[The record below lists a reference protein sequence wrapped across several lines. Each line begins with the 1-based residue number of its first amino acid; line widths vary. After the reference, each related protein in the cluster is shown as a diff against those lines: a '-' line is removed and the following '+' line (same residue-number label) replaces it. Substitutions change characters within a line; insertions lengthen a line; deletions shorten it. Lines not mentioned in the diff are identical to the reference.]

1 MSLVR
6 RLQAKTAAVITRT
19 ESHPAYRL
27 FFDPADPLGQAG
39 TAALLRNIL
48 LQSAH
53 FGDHMTEAVFTAIG
67 RFPKNKPQRMKPLVE
82 QVLDEVFHPELAGR
96 DFVRMGGDPK
106 LLEPANVSPA
116 AFVVAAV
123 CRMLSERHSPFS
135 YLGFVALMESTTPIL
150 TERLMPVLEKH
161 GLARGSK
168 FVPLHATEDHAHAA
182 TLWEEIGKV
191 AETFPEAEP
200 AVEFGFDALALVYPT
215 LIWDEALRLTKAE
228 GFGKE

>member
-96 DFVRMGGDPK
+96 DFVRTGGDPK
-106 LLEPANVSPA
+106 LLDRRTSARPPSWWRPCAGCSA
-116 AFVVAAV
+116 SGTAHSRISDS
-123 CRMLSERHSPFS
+123 CR
-135 YLGFVALMESTTPIL
+135 
-150 TERLMPVLEKH
+150 
-161 GLARGSK
+161 
-168 FVPLHATEDHAHAA
+168 
-182 TLWEEIGKV
+182 
-191 AETFPEAEP
+191 
-200 AVEFGFDALALVYPT
+200 
-215 LIWDEALRLTKAE
+215 
-228 GFGKE
+228 